1 MHTTKTMRWLV
12 ALVAVSAGLAHAED
26 PEQRKAREE
35 LERQLQDMVGTNP
48 ARIRVDLVALDEPN
62 FKLEEAAFELDGK
75 GLLTPLPGAL
85 EPEGTHQ
92 VYFADVKPGRHTLGV
107 KLVYASTV
115 SPVVSDE
122 GGYKW
127 NLGGTL
133 AWDFQAGIEVHVTL
147 SAVRDA
153 RAKTI
158 KDRIKL
164 KSAAAPVMFAR
175 LDDGKMPEP
184 PPKPKLEVDAGVLVA
199 EKTPQ
204 ELAAEEKK
212 RKAEEAAEAKK
223 AADEEKKRKAEEAAE
238 ARKAAAEEKQQKA
251 AEAAEAR
258 KAAAEEKKR
267 KAQEATEAK
276 KAAAEEKKRQA
287 EEAAAEK
294 KRLAEEAAHPKAA
307 EPADAGAAVAVAAAE
322 PVDAGPAEPVK
333 PVAEVKPQP
342 PDAGP
347 AAVASAPAEGGPPWI
362 FIGAGALAVI
372 AILLFVLARR
382 RSNPRI

>member
-212 RKAEEAAEAKK
+212 RKAEEAAEA
-223 AADEEKKRKAEEAAE
+223 
-238 ARKAAAEEKQQKA
+238 RKAAAEEKQQKA